1 MATNF
6 EHCVALVREA
16 DRDRYLATL
25 FAPAEHRDALYA
37 LYAFNL
43 EIARVRDL
51 AREPMPGEIRLH
63 WWREAIAGERAGEAA
78 AHPVAATLREALA
91 RYHLPAERLIALIDA
106 HAFDLYDEPMAT
118 LDELDAYA
126 RQTQGVLLETAA
138 AMLGGASAPANALIR
153 HAGTATAVTGMLSL
167 LGRHAARRQLFLPL
181 EVLDRHKVAPADVFA
196 METGAPLFAALAELR
211 RHARRQ
217 LAAAR
222 AEMASAP
229 PEILPALLPVAT
241 AGATLKRMERRGYQP
256 FQFEPPSRLTRQ
268 WQLWRAARQPSRI
281 FHG

>member
-1 MATNF
+1 MSTNF

-51 AREPMPGEIRLH
+51 AREPMPGEIRLQ
-63 WWREAIAGERAGEAA
+63 WWREALAGERAGEAA
-78 AHPVAATLREALA
+78 AHPVAVALGEALA
-91 RYHLPAERLIALIDA
+91 RYKMRAERLIPLIDA
-106 HAFDLYDEPMAT
+106 HAFDLYGEPMAT
-118 LDELDAYA
+118 LDELDDYA
-126 RQTQGVLLETAA
+126 RHTQGVLLETAA
-138 AMLGGASAPANALIR
+138 AMLGGARAPAETLIV
-153 HAGTATAVTGMLSL
+153 HAGIAYTVTGLLSK
-167 LGRHAARRQLFLPL
+167 LGRHAARRQLFVPL
-181 EVLDRHKVAPADVFA
+181 EVLQRHNLAPEDIFA
-196 METGAPLFAALAELR
+196 MQTGAPLDAALAELR

-222 AEMASAP
+222 AEVASAP

-241 AGATLKRMERRGYQP
+241 AGATLKRMERRGYRP
-256 FQFEPPSRLTRQ
+256 FQFEPPSRLRRQ
-268 WQLWRAARQPSRI
+268 WLLWRAARKPSRI
-281 FHG
+281 FKG